1 MKLTQGD
8 IWFARFGDPTGREQ
22 GYDRPALI
30 LSNDSF
36 NRSKL
41 GLVLAAPLT
50 TRERGY
56 LTHVRIGRDGTG
68 LAKTSWAMVEQIRA
82 ISPDRFDFFVGNVPD
97 DVVAEAV
104 TVLTRMI

>member
-8 IWFARFGDPTGREQ
+8 IWFARFGDPAGREQ
-22 GYDRPALI
+22 GFDRPALI
-30 LSNDSF
+30 LSNDSL

-41 GLVLAAPLT
+41 GLVLVVPLT

-56 LTHVRIGRDGTG
+56 PTHVRIRPDNSG

-82 ISPDRFDFFVGNVPD
+82 MSPDRFDFFVGTAPD
-97 DVVAEAV
+97 EVVADA
-104 TVLTRMI
+104 TNVLMRMI